1 MLAKA
6 RELLEPKPDE
16 TLLNL
21 YCGYGLFSH
30 FLAPSYKQVLEIDGE
45 CPAIRSAIF
54 NKSSIPLQRRP
65 TFWPFRLQ

>member
-6 RELLEPKPDE
+6 RELLEPKPDK

-30 FLAPSYKQVLEIDGE
+30 FLAPGYKQVLEIDGE
-45 CPAIRSAIF
+45 GPAIRSAIF
-54 NKSSIPLQRRP
+54 NKKFNPASKKAL
-65 TFWPFRLQ
+65 FLAL

>member
-21 YCGYGLFSH
+21 YSGYGLFSH
-30 FLAPSYKQVLEIDGE
+30 FLAH
-45 CPAIRSAIF
+45 
-54 NKSSIPLQRRP
+54 
-65 TFWPFRLQ
+65 